1 LLISEEYRQLN
12 RNLHDSSEVYG
23 ISGQKYV
30 EHVSNLL
37 HTLGF
42 PEKVPTVLDYGCGK
56 STLRQSLGHVAN
68 GAITADGNWQDYDPC
83 IPGKDMP
90 PKPADLV
97 VCTDVME
104 HIEPECLDAV
114 LDDLRRLTKVL
125 LFIIVATRSANKT
138 LSDGRNAHLIIE
150 PAKWWLAKF
159 MERFELVLFQR
170 TDMGEFFVLLE

>member
-1 LLISEEYRQLN
+1 MLISEEYLQLN

-23 ISGQKYV
+23 ISGQKYAD
-30 EHVSNLL
+30 HVSELL
-37 HTLGF
+37 LTLGF
-42 PEKVPTVLDYGCGK
+42 PEQGCTVLDYGCGK
-56 STLRQSLGHVAN
+56 STLRQSLRHIAN
-68 GAITADGNWQDYDPC
+68 GAVTADGNWQDYDPC

-104 HIEPECLDAV
+104 HIEPECLEAM

-125 LFIIVATRSANKT
+125 LFAIVATRSAKKT

-150 PAKWWLAKF
+150 PANWWLAKF
-159 MERFELVLFQR
+159 V
-170 TDMGEFFVLLE
+170 